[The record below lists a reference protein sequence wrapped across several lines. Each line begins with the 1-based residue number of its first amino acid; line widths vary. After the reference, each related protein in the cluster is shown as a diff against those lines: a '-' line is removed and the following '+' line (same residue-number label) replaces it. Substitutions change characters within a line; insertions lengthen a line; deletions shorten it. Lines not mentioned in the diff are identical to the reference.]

1 MIKLLL
7 FFAAL
12 FSVPFILLRKT
23 NKKSGE
29 HLLAGNKFLFIAHR
43 GASAHAPENTMEAFR
58 LAKRF
63 GADFIELDVHLTKDG
78 HLIAMHD
85 LTVDRTTDGTGRIRD
100 LTLEEIKRL
109 DAGSWFDE
117 SFKGAKVPTLEEIF
131 QEFGTDVN
139 YKIEIK
145 HPDIN
150 VGIEAALLR
159 MLETYRLMNAARK
172 GKVII
177 QSFDE
182 ACLKK
187 LHGVVPSIPLFLL
200 IGKNDVDKYDLEE
213 VKKFAVGVGPNYA
226 AMDES
231 FVKRARNLGL
241 LVHPFTV
248 NDAKTVLKLQ
258 SYGITGII
266 TDNLELIAELANIE

>member
-23 NKKSGE
+23 NEKSGE
-29 HLLAGNKFLFIAHR
+29 RLAGNKFLFIAHR

-85 LTVDRTTDGTGRIRD
+85 LTVDRTTDGARPYPGLDVGRNKTAGCRFIR
-100 LTLEEIKRL
+100 LTNRSKVRKSRHWKKRY
-109 DAGSWFDE
+109 
-117 SFKGAKVPTLEEIF
+117 
-131 QEFGTDVN
+131 EFGTDVN

-159 MLETYRLMNAARK
+159 MLETYRLMDAARK

-182 ACLKK
+182 AC
-187 LHGVVPSIPLFLL
+187 F
-200 IGKNDVDKYDLEE
+200 
-213 VKKFAVGVGPNYA
+213 
-226 AMDES
+226 
-231 FVKRARNLGL
+231 
-241 LVHPFTV
+241 
-248 NDAKTVLKLQ
+248 
-258 SYGITGII
+258 
-266 TDNLELIAELANIE
+266 